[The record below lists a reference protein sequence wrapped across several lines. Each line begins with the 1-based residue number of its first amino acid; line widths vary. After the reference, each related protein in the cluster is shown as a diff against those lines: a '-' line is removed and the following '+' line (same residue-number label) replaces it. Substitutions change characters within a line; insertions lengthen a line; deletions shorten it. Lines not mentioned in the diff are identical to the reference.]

1 MDFLNISLFT
11 QGKQNQSITIWN
23 FCVQSLLRSL
33 LMDIL
38 AARQETPFRIE
49 LDWSHILLTLCIE
62 RLREKKSELHLS
74 TDFFLDFHLQYINL
88 YSKVK
93 EYWIKDVMYKKVLNF
108 VFILTGLKFV
118 ILFVIAYSCL
128 RDGGTV

>member
-1 MDFLNISLFT
+1 MEDNTVNLLLWRKDNIFQIQWTRFVEILMISYKWFRWISSISVISLFT
-11 QGKQNQSITIWN
+11 RGKQNQSITIWN

-88 YSKVK
+88 YSKQ
-93 EYWIKDVMYKKVLNF
+93 
-108 VFILTGLKFV
+108 
-118 ILFVIAYSCL
+118 
-128 RDGGTV
+128 R

>member
-1 MDFLNISLFT
+1 MEDNTVNLLLWRKDNIFQIQWTRFVEILMISYKWFGWISSISVISLFT

-88 YSKVK
+88 YSKQ
-93 EYWIKDVMYKKVLNF
+93 
-108 VFILTGLKFV
+108 
-118 ILFVIAYSCL
+118 
-128 RDGGTV
+128 R